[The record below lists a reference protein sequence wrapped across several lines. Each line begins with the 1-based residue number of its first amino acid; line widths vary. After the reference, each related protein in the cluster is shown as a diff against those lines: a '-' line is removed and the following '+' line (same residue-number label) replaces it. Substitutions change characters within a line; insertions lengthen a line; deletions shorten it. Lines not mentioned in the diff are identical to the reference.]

1 VIRFNML
8 HTHYR
13 QPMDWT
19 VRGLQESMGILD
31 YWYDIAGDTNGAH
44 PAAGFLEA
52 LADDLNTPL
61 AITELHGLATQ
72 AHGGNS
78 TAREELATSLEV
90 LGLFQWSKEA
100 WIAST
105 RRVSEIDPK
114 KVDKL
119 IAARNEARKARN
131 FTEAD
136 RIRAELRVMRV
147 VVKDNKDG
155 TTSWEVVR

>member
-1 VIRFNML
+1 
-8 HTHYR
+8 
-13 QPMDWT
+13 
-19 VRGLQESMGILD
+19 LQESMGILD
-31 YWYDIAGDTNGAH
+31 YWYDLAGDTHGTHA
-44 PAAGFLEA
+44 AAGFLEA

-72 AHGGNS
+72 AHGGS
-78 TAREELATSLEV
+78 ATAREELVASLEV
-90 LGLFQWSKEA
+90 LGLFQWSKDA

-105 RRVSEIDPK
+105 RRVSDIDAK
-114 KVDKL
+114 KVNEL

-155 TTSWEVVR
+155 TTSWEVAR